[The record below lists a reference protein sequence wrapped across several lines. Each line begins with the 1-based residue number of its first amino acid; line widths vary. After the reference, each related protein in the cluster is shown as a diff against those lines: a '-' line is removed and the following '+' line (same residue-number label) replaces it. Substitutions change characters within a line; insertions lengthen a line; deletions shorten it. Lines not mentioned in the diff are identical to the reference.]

1 MKSPGF
7 VRKDD
12 LKLQFT
18 WDALHNS
25 DPFSMH
31 TAVHADV
38 KRALEWHAARKPAQ
52 VQQQRERIM
61 RQLELEADK
70 LLFAF
75 IAI

>member
-1 MKSPGF
+1 
-7 VRKDD
+7 
-12 LKLQFT
+12 
-18 WDALHNS
+18 
-25 DPFSMH
+25 MH